1 MKKIFYILIV
11 GIMLM
16 SLCSCNNKKEDNSKN
31 NLDKN
36 ISSANDTDATSY
48 SKETDTSNNT
58 NNNNQEEVSTE
69 SSFVDTDIS
78 IDGLPSI
85 DSIISFQSLDN
96 RFGTLKKS
104 SYSTAYDD
112 EFDTTRE
119 YPDFSID
126 LNIGQNKNRTEGT
139 ISKILSL
146 SKTES
151 IVKGIV
157 VGDSMNKVL
166 STFFNENNEQTSHNY
181 YGDIKIL
188 YGDEDLYNNC
198 AYIIYKDDNPSI
210 IKYVGESIVLI
221 FTIDNNN
228 NISQIEVIN
237 TAI

>member
-1 MKKIFYILIV
+1 MKKIFFILLV
-11 GIMLM
+11 GIMII
-16 SLCSCNNKKEDNSKN
+16 SLCSCNNKKEDS
-31 NLDKN
+31 
-36 ISSANDTDATSY
+36 
-48 SKETDTSNNT
+48 T
-58 NNNNQEEVSTE
+58 NNSLEQNDSVRKDTNTTSDSIKENDKSLDINNQEEVSTE

-96 RFGTLKKS
+96 KFGALIKS
-104 SYSTAYDD
+104 EYFTAYDD

-119 YPDFSID
+119 YSDFSID

-157 VGDSMNKVL
+157 VGDPMNKVL
-166 STFFNENNEQTSHNY
+166 STFFNENNEQSSHNY